1 MNISKDEMRFKDGCD
16 ETRIIQL
23 SIFKI
28 FFVLQGVPKKTKTI
42 EINIQG
48 ESKKSDAFCYSNLP
62 RVTCC

>member
-28 FFVLQGVPKKTKTI
+28 FFVLQY
-42 EINIQG
+42 EL
-48 ESKKSDAFCYSNLP
+48 SNTMQAAHLHTDG
-62 RVTCC
+62 RKFVE